1 MNKLI
6 IATHGYM
13 AKGIK
18 SALAIIAGDVSN
30 VIDINAFTEECPN
43 LDQRVAELLSQYQ
56 DDEILVLTDVYFGG
70 VNQAFMRAQRDRA
83 FPLANPATGNGTV
96 SQYRRETLSGGDCG
110 NRCVK
115 RQCMP
120 ACAASASVGAGRGCG
135 GRAVRRGRQKIFFFQ
150 ANLLRKEDNS

>member
-83 FPLANPATGNGTV
+83 FPLATCHWQWNCITV
-96 SQYRRETLSGGDCG
+96 
-110 NRCVK
+110 
-115 RQCMP
+115 
-120 ACAASASVGAGRGCG
+120 
-135 GRAVRRGRQKIFFFQ
+135 
-150 ANLLRKEDNS
+150 

>member
-56 DDEILVLTDVYFGG
+56 DDEILVYAGTAGSCFSIGY
-70 VNQAFMRAQRDRA
+70 RCK
-83 FPLANPATGNGTV
+83 PATGNGTV

>member
-83 FPLANPATGNGTV
+83 FPLATGVNLPLAMELYHSIG
-96 SQYRRETLSGGDCG
+96 EKLSLEEI
-110 NRCVK
+110 
-115 RQCMP
+115 
-120 ACAASASVGAGRGCG
+120 AEIAALR
-135 GRAVRRGRQKIFFFQ
+135 GRACQLVRQ
-150 ANLLRKEDNS
+150 AHPSAQAEDEEEEL

>member
-56 DDEILVLTDVYFGG
+56 DDEILVLTD
-70 VNQAFMRAQRDRA
+70 
-83 FPLANPATGNGTV
+83 
-96 SQYRRETLSGGDCG
+96 GDCG

>member
-56 DDEILVLTDVYFGG
+56 DDEILVLTDVYFGVYAG
-70 VNQAFMRAQRDRA
+70 TAGSCLSIGYRCK
-83 FPLANPATGNGTV
+83 PATGNGTV

-135 GRAVRRGRQKIFFFQ
+135 GRAVRRDRQKIFFFQ

>member
-83 FPLANPATGNGTV
+83 FPENIPAAGALDLAGLIAG
-96 SQYRRETLSGGDCG
+96 GGDLL
-110 NRCVK
+110 
-115 RQCMP
+115 Q
-120 ACAASASVGAGRGCG
+120 AAEEQKNLHAGFRDQGEDPVHDIADKITTSVGT
-135 GRAVRRGRQKIFFFQ
+135 
-150 ANLLRKEDNS
+150 LP

>member
-18 SALAIIAGDVSN
+18 SALAIIAGDVSK

-83 FPLANPATGNGTV
+83 FPLATGVNLPLAMELYHSIGEKL
-96 SQYRRETLSGGDCG
+96 SLEEIAEIAALSGSACQLVRQAHPSAQAGD
-110 NRCVK
+110 
-115 RQCMP
+115 
-120 ACAASASVGAGRGCG
+120 AEEE
-135 GRAVRRGRQKIFFFQ
+135 
-150 ANLLRKEDNS
+150 L